1 MSFIEETLA
10 ATAVEL
16 FSSEDRRVSV
26 EDLAELGWAE
36 LFAEEPRAAVGVLAE
51 VQGRV
56 RGVSRLL
63 ELVMATQL
71 AEHLDPATTGLV
83 LPLRSLS
90 LPDAGSLSG
99 GLLLAGAPDEVA
111 VPVELG
117 GAVVLLRGVVV
128 ADEVQGIDPSA
139 GLRRPRALEV
149 TETVALPAGAWER
162 ATSLGLLCVAHE
174 TLGVVNALM
183 ELAVDHVRNRHQ
195 FGVPL
200 GSLPG
205 GPAPAGGRPRGT
217 GGSEGRRGARL
228 GGRDPALCAAALGA
242 ARRAFVSAR
251 INCHQVMGAMGFTW
265 EHDQHWYLRRGL
277 LLELLLDHRPGLE
290 ARPGHRHH
298 LEEPLGGL
306 DMSSIASVG
315 TYLPPWGSDKARVP
329 GLDEDA
335 LTMAVEAGLAARSAA
350 RSR

>member
-26 EDLAELGWAE
+26 ADLADLGWAE

-111 VPVELG
+111 VPVEQG

-128 ADEVQGIDPSA
+128 AEVVHGIDPSA

-200 GSLPG
+200 GSFQAVQHRL
-205 GPAPAGGRPRGT
+205 ADVHV
-217 GGSEGRRGARL
+217 AREAARVVAEL
-228 GGRDPALCAAALGA
+228 AAEDRDPALCAAALGA

-290 ARPGHRHH
+290 VA
-298 LEEPLGGL
+298 L
-306 DMSSIASVG
+306 DTVIIS
-315 TYLPPWGSDKARVP
+315 KK
-329 GLDEDA
+329 
-335 LTMAVEAGLAARSAA
+335 RSEVWT
-350 RSR
+350 